1 MLNFTSESNKM
12 WHNNVLKAVD
22 QIKRR
27 RTVSHDE
34 ITEVCLNGATLRLLP
49 FMCVRSAFAN
59 LTFAKAA

>member
-12 WHNNVLKAVD
+12 LHNSVLKAVD

-34 ITEVCLNGATLRLLP
+34 II
-49 FMCVRSAFAN
+49 
-59 LTFAKAA
+59 